1 MRLGVRVTRE
11 SEGGGSMTQA
21 KAEIRRRHHK
31 VAGSQ
36 DTASSI
42 IEYLIILAFM
52 SLSAVVTVGQLGET
66 LQESIAE
73 SGRIIQGAG
82 VIQCGNWGQPPC
94 P

>member
-11 SEGGGSMTQA
+11 REGGGSMTQA
-21 KAEIRRRHHK
+21 KNDLPRLQSK

-52 SLSAVVTVGQLGET
+52 SLSAVVTVGQLGQT
-66 LQESIAE
+66 LHDKMQEAGDTI
-73 SGRIIQGAG
+73 RGAG
-82 VIQCGNWGQPPC
+82 GICVGWHCPPD